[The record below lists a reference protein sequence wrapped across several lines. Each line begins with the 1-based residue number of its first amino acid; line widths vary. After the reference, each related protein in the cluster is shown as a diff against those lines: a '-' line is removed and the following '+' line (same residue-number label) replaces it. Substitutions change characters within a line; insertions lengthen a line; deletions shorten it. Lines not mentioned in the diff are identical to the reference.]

1 MKAIFLTA
9 AQLTKLMEVA
19 KDALPNESCAFLLGH
34 NDRVAKIL
42 PMRNIDQS
50 PVTFSIEPTD
60 LIYAYNLAESKGM
73 DVIAIFHSHPAKAWP
88 SSTDMK
94 FMEINPVIWVIY
106 STTQNQ
112 LKAFLYDDDVDD
124 FIKEIDIR
132 IITGVRA

>member
-9 AQLTKLMEVA
+9 AQLTKLVEVA
-19 KDALPNESCAFLLGH
+19 KDA
-34 NDRVAKIL
+34 
-42 PMRNIDQS
+42 RNIDES
-50 PVTFSIEPTD
+50 PVTFSIEPTE

-106 STTQNQ
+106 STTENQ
-112 LKAFLYDDDVDD
+112 LKAFVYDDDD

-132 IITGVRA
+132 IISGVRA